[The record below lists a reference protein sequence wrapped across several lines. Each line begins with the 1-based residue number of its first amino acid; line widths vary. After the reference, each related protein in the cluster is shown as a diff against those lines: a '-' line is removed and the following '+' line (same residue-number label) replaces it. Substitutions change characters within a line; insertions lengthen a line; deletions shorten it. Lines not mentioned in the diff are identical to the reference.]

1 MRFYNKQHQFY
12 AGIDLHAR
20 QMFICIIDSNGN
32 TLFHKNMDAD
42 PSHLLR
48 AIQPY
53 KNDIIIGV
61 ECVFTWYWI
70 ADCCDNNS
78 IPFIL
83 GHALYMKAIHGGKTK
98 NDKIDSSKI
107 AIMIRGGMF
116 PMAYVYPRN
125 MRSVR
130 DLLRRRQYFV
140 HHQSE
145 LLAHIQN
152 TNTQYNLPAFEKKI
166 AHQSNRTQLENRF
179 KDDPF
184 AQFSVDADSQLLDY
198 YHRILLD
205 IEQKI
210 RKHAVHHD
218 PFTYQLLRSVPGIGP
233 ILALVI
239 LYEIQDI
246 QRFPAVGNFISYS
259 RLVKCPHESAGKRVK
274 GGHNK
279 IGNSHLKWAF
289 SEAAVLFLRN
299 NEPGKKLQQRLVSRY
314 GKAKALSLIAQKIGR
329 TVFYMLKRKEPFSPE
344 SFFKDSVH
352 APVL

>member
-1 MRFYNKQHQFY
+1 M
-12 AGIDLHAR
+12 
-20 QMFICIIDSNGN
+20 
-32 TLFHKNMDAD
+32 
-42 PSHLLR
+42 P
-48 AIQPY
+48 
-53 KNDIIIGV
+53 V
-61 ECVFTWYWI
+61 
-70 ADCCDNNS
+70 
-78 IPFIL
+78 
-83 GHALYMKAIHGGKTK
+83 
-98 NDKIDSSKI
+98 
-107 AIMIRGGMF
+107 
-116 PMAYVYPRN
+116 
-125 MRSVR
+125 
-130 DLLRRRQYFV
+130 
-140 HHQSE
+140 
-145 LLAHIQN
+145 
-152 TNTQYNLPAFEKKI
+152 FEKKI

-179 KDDPF
+179 KDDLF
-184 AQFSVDADSQLLDY
+184 AQFSVDADRQLLDY

-329 TVFYMLKRKEPFSPE
+329 TVFYMLKRKEPFPPE

-352 APVL
+352 APVI